1 MAPVRIV
8 IIEDDYLIASDM
20 EGALT
25 EAGFDVAAVAHSAE
39 EMLEIAAKASPPPAL
54 AVVDIRLSG
63 KRDGI
68 DAAHELLAQ
77 HGIRCIF
84 ATAHQTPQMRK
95 RAEKAKPLAW
105 IAKPYAMPTLVEAV
119 RHAVR
124 DLGEGVR

>member
-25 EAGFDVAAVAHSAE
+25 EAGFDVAAVAQSAE
-39 EMLEIAAKASPPPAL
+39 EMLEIAAKTSPSPAL

-95 RAEKAKPLAW
+95 RAETANPLAW

-124 DLGEGVR
+124 DLGEGAR